1 VATWPSLSGSGSVSI
16 LLAEEMCAEWHQAV
30 RSCHYAGEYAIL
42 TWRFGAD
49 CPAPPPESSLGSE
62 DLAFIPVLQAAFHGM
77 NLEVKELQALAR
89 NSPPPAP
96 ADPGAKRFWRIKA
109 DWSVDS
115 DADGSPDWAEFE
127 MAEAPSHPFHLL
139 ADAFN
144 GDVDNN
150 QVPDGAQLDL
160 DTDGTIDKVDTAPAD
175 PTYSQPAK
183 PNRRYALFPV
193 SPVNPPPSQ
202 KMAFQINDRG
212 TVLFENGI
220 WSGGL
225 WSELRNEGKLSHCK
239 AYGINDSGEIIGT
252 ALYEY
257 APEQGETDAIRFT
270 MLAYWSAADANPIPL
285 IAGEDHAQG
294 TQAMAARLVTPGPVI
309 SNDGRVIATSMRR
322 ITTEFGLNVPDP
334 DPDLTIHHV
343 WTVPGTGRSIAKG
356 NPVPGMTSI
365 LSKDLY
371 WGFVPENNEVKVEGV
386 GQVGDLS
393 SIPVSIV
400 HTSDGSHAFFREGR
414 RRLITAGNGRSAGR
428 SEGASTWLKTG
439 PPSDR
444 TGWGY
449 LRQFC

>member
-1 VATWPSLSGSGSVSI
+1 MHRSIIGSIAAAFVAASAQARDLAPAYWFENVAATDESTHQCLVFQTVKGVRYRVESSNDLSSWTTDTSLGADADIYGTSHQIVIPIREVVDPPPSAPGGPPATLTTRLVSLQLRRTTTAGGGTVATWPSLSGSGSVSI

-212 TVLFENGI
+212 RFCLRMA
-220 WSGGL
+220 SGA
-225 WSELRNEGKLSHCK
+225 EGCGAS
-239 AYGINDSGEIIGT
+239 
-252 ALYEY
+252 
-257 APEQGETDAIRFT
+257 F
-270 MLAYWSAADANPIPL
+270 
-285 IAGEDHAQG
+285 
-294 TQAMAARLVTPGPVI
+294 
-309 SNDGRVIATSMRR
+309 ATRAS
-322 ITTEFGLNVPDP
+322 FP
-334 DPDLTIHHV
+334 
-343 WTVPGTGRSIAKG
+343 IAKH
-356 NPVPGMTSI
+356 TEST
-365 LSKDLY
+365 
-371 WGFVPENNEVKVEGV
+371 
-386 GQVGDLS
+386 
-393 SIPVSIV
+393 IPV
-400 HTSDGSHAFFREGR
+400 
-414 RRLITAGNGRSAGR
+414 RS
-428 SEGASTWLKTG
+428 
-439 PPSDR
+439 
-444 TGWGY
+444 
-449 LRQFC
+449 